1 MMPNDQNPR
10 STFSIGHVEIDH
22 SGFCRV
28 TFDTNKSDTL
38 DVVCAEELVEAVFAK
53 CRGKKHAILTDSR
66 GAVGTVTPKAREYI
80 RNAPKMVQ
88 VRLAVAFVVDS
99 VANRVIAN
107 LYIKINRP
115 PNPTKVFNNEED
127 AVLWLKKYI

>member
-1 MMPNDQNPR
+1 MTSNDKGLR
-10 STFSIGHVEIDH
+10 TSFSIGHVEIDH
-22 SGFCRV
+22 FGFCRV
-28 TFDTNKSDTL
+28 TFDTSNTDTL
-38 DVVCAEELVEAVFAK
+38 DVVSAEELVEAVFAT
-53 CRGKKHAILTDSR
+53 CRGKKYAVLTDAR
-66 GAVGTVTPKAREYI
+66 GTSGTVTPKAREYI

-115 PNPTKVFNNEED
+115 PNPTKVFNNEAD
-127 AVLWLKKYI
+127 AIVWLQQYV